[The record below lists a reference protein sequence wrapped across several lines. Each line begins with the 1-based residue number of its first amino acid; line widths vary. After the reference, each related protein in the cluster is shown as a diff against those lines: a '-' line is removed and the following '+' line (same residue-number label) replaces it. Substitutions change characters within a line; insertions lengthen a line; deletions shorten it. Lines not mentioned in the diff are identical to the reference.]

1 MYVVTSVQ
9 FFHTSA
15 FTHGARMLL
24 IQQFHLSVRP
34 SVRHM
39 PLNGC
44 TCCRILSPRIV
55 SSI

>member
-34 SVRHM
+34 SV
-39 PLNGC
+39 
-44 TCCRILSPRIV
+44 TCR
-55 SSI
+55 